1 MNQVQSFNFGNI
13 AVSFRDDGYLNAT
26 AIAAHFGK
34 RVPDFIKTE
43 QNQEYINAL
52 AEHISKTTKIVLDR
66 NQLVIVKHGGN
77 NRGTWLH
84 PKLAIHFARWLD
96 PKFAVWCDEQ
106 IEQIISGSLQ
116 PKLAQTTVADR
127 TPLRQAVSALVGRCG
142 FDYSAANHLVHQ
154 RFGVG
159 SIEEIAVE
167 DLPEAVE
174 YVHMLTVYGAMY
186 GEVLEKQPAPQGVVL
201 TERQMG
207 HFAAGAYMLDLATR
221 RLADLSEP
229 LKMLGARDKGVSA
242 WTIRDEAEIWIK
254 NCRSALEAVLP
265 QMGDNFYRG
274 SVQESLRM
282 MDALAAR

>member
-13 AVSFRDDGYLNAT
+13 AVSFRADGYLNAT

-34 RVPDFIKTE
+34 QPRDYLKTE
-43 QNQEYINAL
+43 QTQQYIAAL
-52 AEHISKTTKIVLDR
+52 ADFLSTKTKILVKE
-66 NQLVIVKHGGN
+66 NQIVNVKNGGSE
-77 NRGTWLH
+77 RGTWLH

-106 IEQIISGSLQ
+106 IEQLLSGSLQ

-142 FDYSAANHLVHQ
+142 FDYSAAYHLVHQ

-159 SIEEIAVE
+159 SIEEIAAE

-174 YVHMLTVYGAMY
+174 YVHMLTVYGGMY

-265 QMGDNFYRG
+265 QMGDNFFRG

>member
-13 AVSFRDDGYLNAT
+13 AVSFRADGYLNAT

-34 RVPDFIKTE
+34 QPRDYLKTE
-43 QNQEYINAL
+43 QTQQYIAAL
-52 AEHISKTTKIVLDR
+52 AENLSVKTKILTKE
-66 NQLVIVKHGGN
+66 NQIVSVKRGGDEQ
-77 NRGTWLH
+77 GTWLH

-142 FDYSAANHLVHQ
+142 FDYSAAYHLVHQ
-154 RFGVG
+154 RFGVS
-159 SIEEIAVE
+159 SIEEIAAE

-174 YVHMLTVYGAMY
+174 YVHMLTVYGGMC